1 MSPQFRPTTPDDAL
15 QLQVLAASAFESRA
29 PLAFVDRAMLQW
41 KFWSPRP
48 DFARPR
54 SYVVESQGRI
64 VAHAGLWPVTVDGLA
79 GVHLIDW
86 MAAPDEPGAGVF
98 LHQHMAE
105 QFDFQL
111 SIGGAQAALEILP
124 ALGFTPIGT
133 AWSWARPL
141 RPLRQI
147 AHHQQRNW
155 RLAPRYLR
163 NLSWSLWPRRRGDDG
178 HACTL
183 VPDCSN
189 AQRSAA
195 FFEYLRGCPGAQVL
209 CFSIADASGPVG
221 EFALAVVALQARIA
235 GIWLQR
241 PTVENW
247 TLALEC
253 AQRAALAHSDACE
266 IVFRAAAGA
275 SRLAAPRAG
284 MHLVATEQVCT
295 RGRDGAAVHPALD
308 FQLCDNDAV
317 FLTQH
322 HAPRFST

>member
-15 QLQVLAASAFESRA
+15 QLKILAACAFDSRA
-29 PLAFVDRAMLQW
+29 PLAFVDRSMLQW

-48 DFARPR
+48 DFDRPR

-64 VAHAGLWPVTVDGLA
+64 VAHAGLWPVTVDQRA

-98 LHQHMAE
+98 LHQHLAE

-111 SIGGAQAALEILP
+111 SIGGAQMALDILP

-147 AHHQQRNW
+147 RHHQQRNW

-163 NLSWSLWPRRRGDDG
+163 NLWWSRSPRRPPDDAR
-178 HACTL
+178 ACAL
-183 VPDCSN
+183 VERCSN
-189 AQRSAA
+189 SERSAA
-195 FFEYLRGCPGAQVL
+195 FFDYLRGCPGTRVL
-209 CFSIADASGPVG
+209 TFTISDAAGPIG

-235 GIWLQR
+235 GIWLRQ
-241 PTVENW
+241 PTVGNW
-247 TLALEC
+247 TRALEC
-253 AQRAALAHSDACE
+253 AQRAALVHTDACE
-266 IVFRAAAGA
+266 IVFRAASDA
-275 SRLAAPRAG
+275 SRQAAPRAG
-284 MHLVATEQVCT
+284 MHLVGTEQVCT
-295 RGRDGAAVHPALD
+295 RGRDGAAVHPSVD

-317 FLTQH
+317 FLTQYA
-322 HAPRFST
+322 APRFVT